1 MEGLAEALGGSFT
14 CMERRTPKE
23 AVMLTQSRRARA
35 WTPLPPPPLVLAQFG
50 SRWNG
55 SLFAV
60 LHTMPRRPEG
70 WQDVHVAPL
79 IDMGKPQRQRITHK
93 NAQFI

>member
-1 MEGLAEALGGSFT
+1 MHPEQIGSLRSCVACRVRASALKYFLY
-14 CMERRTPKE
+14 EK
-23 AVMLTQSRRARA
+23 
-35 WTPLPPPPLVLAQFG
+35 VLQRKKTLGAAPAQFG